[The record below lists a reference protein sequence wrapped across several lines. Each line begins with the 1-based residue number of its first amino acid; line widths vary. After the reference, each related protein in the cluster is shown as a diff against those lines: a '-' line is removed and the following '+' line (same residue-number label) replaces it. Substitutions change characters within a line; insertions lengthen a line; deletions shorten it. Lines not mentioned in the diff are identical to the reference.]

1 MALDIDALVAPLS
14 EDQPS
19 GPDLYGDLKRQQIEQ
34 AFERS
39 ISDGTASENS
49 AAKWQDTI
57 DLIVEQCEI
66 TRDLWLPVY
75 LIRAAAQAGQFDLVV
90 ESAGFLASLI
100 ETRWA
105 DVHPQLEDL
114 GFIGRKTPCESLT
127 RIGDFLGPLERMPL
141 VVHPRLGSFS
151 GADFDRFREK
161 GPKAEGFGEFRQTLD
176 ALGEQGL
183 DQASAGLD
191 ALSDAIRSVDAT
203 LTANADGDTGTNF
216 KPTLDLLAK
225 MRKAVASFMPQA
237 AAEVSSGSENQEPA
251 GGSGA
256 MDYQPSASSGPG
268 FSGGINSRQDVTRAI
283 DAICSYYERAEP
295 GSPVPFV
302 LRRARDWISLDFMA
316 VLEDIAPGSLEEA
329 TRVLKSQRAES
340 SGTADWGNNGS
351 SEVQWDEEPTTPA
364 GGDAGWG

>member
-1 MALDIDALVAPLS
+1 MSLDIDALVAPLS
-14 EDQPS
+14 DDQPS

-39 ISDGTASENS
+39 ISDGSSSENS
-49 AAKWQDTI
+49 ASKWQDTI
-57 DLIVEQCEI
+57 DLIVAQCET

-75 LIRAAAQAGQFDLVV
+75 LMRAAAQAGQFDLVV
-90 ESAGFLASLI
+90 EAAGFLATLI

-141 VVHPRLGSFS
+141 VTHPRLGAFS
-151 GADFDRFREK
+151 GADFEKFREK
-161 GPKAEGFGEFRQTLD
+161 GSKASGFGEFRQALD
-176 ALGEQGL
+176 ALGEQDL
-183 DQASAGLD
+183 EQASAGID
-191 ALSDAIRSVDAT
+191 ALSGAIRSVDAT

-225 MRKAVASFMPQA
+225 MKKAVASFMPQLKVD
-237 AAEVSSGSENQEPA
+237 VSSGSNETESA
-251 GGSGA
+251 GSSA
-256 MDYQPSASSGPG
+256 MDHQPSAASGPG
-268 FSGGINSRQDVTRAI
+268 FSGGINSRNDVKRAI
-283 DAICSYYERAEP
+283 DAICSYYERSEP

-316 VLEDIAPGSLEEA
+316 VLEDIAPGSIEEA
-329 TRVLKSQRAES
+329 TRVLKSPRAETS
-340 SGTADWGNNGS
+340 STTDWGNDGS
-351 SEVQWDEEPTTPA
+351 SEVQEDEEPSTTA
-364 GGDAGWG
+364 NGDDGWG

>member
-1 MALDIDALVAPLS
+1 MSLDIDALVAPLS
-14 EDQPS
+14 DDQPS

-39 ISDGTASENS
+39 ISDGSASENS
-49 AAKWQDTI
+49 ASKWQDTI
-57 DLIVEQCEI
+57 DLIVEQCDV

-75 LIRAAAQAGQFDLVV
+75 LMRAAAQAGQFDLVV
-90 ESAGFLASLI
+90 EAAGFLAALI

-151 GADFDRFREK
+151 GADIEKFREK
-161 GPKAEGFGEFRQTLD
+161 GPKADGFGEFRLTID

-225 MRKAVASFMPQA
+225 MKKAVTSFMPQA
-237 AAEVSSGSENQEPA
+237 AVEDSSGSNETESA
-251 GGSGA
+251 GGSGT
-256 MDYQPSASSGPG
+256 MDYQPSGPG

-295 GSPVPFV
+295 SSPIPLLIKRSKRLVSASF
-302 LRRARDWISLDFMA
+302 LDI
-316 VLEDIAPGSLEEA
+316 VRDIASDGLSQVENLRGKDETQGS
-329 TRVLKSQRAES
+329 
-340 SGTADWGNNGS
+340 
-351 SEVQWDEEPTTPA
+351 
-364 GGDAGWG
+364 

>member
-14 EDQPS
+14 DDQPS

-39 ISDGTASENS
+39 ISDGSASENS
-49 AAKWQDTI
+49 ASKWQDTI

-75 LIRAAAQAGQFDLVV
+75 LMRAAAHAGQFELVV
-90 ESAGFLASLI
+90 EAASYLAALI

-127 RIGDFLGPLERMPL
+127 RIGDFLGPLERMSL
-141 VVHPRLGSFS
+141 VTHARLGSFS
-151 GADFDRFREK
+151 GADFEKYREK
-161 GPKAEGFGEFRQTLD
+161 GPKADGFGEFRQTLD

-183 DQASAGLD
+183 EQASSGLD
-191 ALSDAIRSVDAT
+191 ALSAAIRSVDAT

-225 MRKAVASFMPQA
+225 MKRAVASFMPQA
-237 AAEVSSGSENQEPA
+237 AVEVSSGGNEAESA
-251 GGSGA
+251 GGGGA
-256 MDYQPSASSGPG
+256 MDYQPSALSGPG
-268 FSGGINSRQDVTRAI
+268 FSGGISSRQDVTRAI

-295 GSPVPFV
+295 GSPVPFI

-316 VLEDIAPGSLEEA
+316 VLEDIAPGSIEEA

-340 SGTADWGNNGS
+340 SGTTDWGNDGS
-351 SEVQWDEEPTTPA
+351 SEVQWDEEPSTTDN
-364 GGDAGWG
+364 GDGGWG